1 MTAITEMLER
11 LKEILECKPYSM
23 DQFIADNDP
32 KDHKDIQRLE
42 EQWMQYHNRKFFSTN
57 Y

>member
-1 MTAITEMLER
+1 MIAITEMVER

-23 DQFIADNDP
+23 DQFIADNNP
-32 KDHKDIQRLE
+32 QDHKDIQRLE
-42 EQWMQYHNRKFFSTN
+42 EQWFRIQNRKFFTES

>member
-1 MTAITEMLER
+1 M
-11 LKEILECKPYSM
+11 KELMKRIKEVFDTKPYNI

-32 KDHKDIQRLE
+32 KDHKDVQRLE
-42 EQWMQYHNRKFFSTN
+42 EQWLRYQNHSFFTRS